1 MVIAATWRSFLGSEL
16 NPLAGFGSSQGKGD
30 LKTKSEWIAGIYKKI
45 SKKILLMREL
55 EGFLAQ

>member
-16 NPLAGFGSSQGKGD
+16 NPLAGFGSSQGKVD

-45 SKKILLMREL
+45 S
-55 EGFLAQ
+55 